1 MHYGVINSTNTIS
14 NGYLHCDPIVMEVPS
29 IKIPYT
35 STVITILLSRTTYS
49 SNFVHYVSVNYHPSD
64 CTHDMAIT
72 STDACLRR
80 SHLIYKICFSGY
92 ITSHYCGHTE

>member
-14 NGYLHCDPIVMEVPS
+14 NGYLPCDPIVMEVPS
-29 IKIPYT
+29 IKIPYA
-35 STVITILLSRTTYS
+35 STIITILFSRTTCS
-49 SNFVHYVSVNYHPSD
+49 SNFVQCVSANYHLSD
-64 CTHDMAIT
+64 CTHDKAIT
-72 STDACLRR
+72 STDVCLRH